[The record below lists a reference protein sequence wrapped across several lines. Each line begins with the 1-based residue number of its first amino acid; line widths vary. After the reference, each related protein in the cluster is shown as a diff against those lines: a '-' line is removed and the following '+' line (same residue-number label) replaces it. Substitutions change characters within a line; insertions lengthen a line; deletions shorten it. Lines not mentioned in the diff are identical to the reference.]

1 MATNQ
6 RYSRGEYIAVTAD
19 KDYASGDPVVIGA
32 ISGVAKIDAEEGE
45 KVTVWL
51 VGSYDFT
58 VTGAAAEGDTVYLG
72 GSGLTMT
79 ANNQPFG
86 VALGSKSSGS
96 GDLEVAPFGFTPAA
110 AAPAAG

>member
-6 RYSRGEYIAVTAD
+6 RYARGEYIALTAD
-19 KDYASGDPVVIGA
+19 QAYASGDPVVIGPVA
-32 ISGVAKIDAEEGE
+32 GVAKIDATEGE
-45 KVTVWL
+45 KVTIWL

-58 VTGAAAEGDTVYLG
+58 VTGAAAEGDVVYLG

-79 ANNQPFG
+79 ANSTPFG
-86 VALGSKSSGS
+86 VALGSKGSGS
-96 GDLEVAPFGFTPAA
+96 GDLEVAPFGYVTP